1 MLCWLAIHALDGKGG
16 FSSPAAALLPA
27 EALAPFAEELAQ
39 REKRRVQ
46 RAKQEARRLKQERAA
61 AAAAAAA
68 AANTGLSAAELRAMP
83 LPAASLLPAGME
95 RQAEEDSAATVEAAA
110 GGAGGAPEEPPPTA
124 PQPGVSF
131 ARIARDGFAATG
143 PSLSSQVDDAFPTP
157 GGPAAAPP
165 PAPRGA
171 WGAPKPAAGSPAA
184 AGAWGTAAA
193 GGGAAGVAA
202 QQAAGLQVGTKGGK
216 GKGKVVLF
224 GAPQRRY

>member
-1 MLCWLAIHALDGKGG
+1 M
-16 FSSPAAALLPA
+16 
-27 EALAPFAEELAQ
+27 EALAPFADELAQ

-46 RAKQEARRLKQERAA
+46 RAKQEARRLRQERAA

-83 LPAASLLPAGME
+83 LPAASLLPAAMG
-95 RQAEEDSAATVEAAA
+95 RQAEEDAAVAAAAA
-110 GGAGGAPEEPPPTA
+110 GEGEGAPDEPPPTP

-143 PSLSSQVDDAFPTP
+143 PSLSSQADDVASSPV
-157 GGPAAAPP
+157 GLAAATP
-165 PAPRGA
+165 PAPRGV
-171 WGAPKPAAGSPAA
+171 WGAPKPAASPAA
-184 AGAWGTAAA
+184 AGAWGAASS
-193 GGGAAGVAA
+193 GAARDAGAAA
-202 QQAAGLQVGTKGGK
+202 QQLAGLQVSGKGSK